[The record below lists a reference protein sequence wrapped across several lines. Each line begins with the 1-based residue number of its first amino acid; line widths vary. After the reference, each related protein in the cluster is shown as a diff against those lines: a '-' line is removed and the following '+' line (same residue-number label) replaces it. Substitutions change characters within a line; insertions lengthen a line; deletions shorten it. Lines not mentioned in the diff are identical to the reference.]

1 MIHTVVIEND
11 EGQICVGTVDDDNLN
26 GVDIHSMIGL
36 YLYATLQDENG
47 NKIKVLGKVKD
58 IL

>member
-1 MIHTVVIEND
+1 MIEND
-11 EGQICVGTVDDDNLN
+11 DGQICVGTVDNDSLN
-26 GVDIHSMIGL
+26 GVDIHSMIDL
-36 YLYATLQDENG
+36 YLYVTLQDENG